1 MVKAYSKDF
10 KKLKKFKENLFTPPP
25 HLNSFALTNN
35 YFQEIYVVCELLL
48 TSINSLVTSMSMMI
62 DTHERLNGVTSRICM
77 SSFAQGHVP
86 KVGQVVVNCDGSIKD
101 NDSYSSCGGLVTD
114 HFGSLW

>member
-1 MVKAYSKDF
+1 MLIEVTKELILVK
-10 KKLKKFKENLFTPPP
+10 
-25 HLNSFALTNN
+25 
-35 YFQEIYVVCELLL
+35 
-48 TSINSLVTSMSMMI
+48 
-62 DTHERLNGVTSRICM
+62 